1 MKRVAFV
8 GHSFHRKTES
18 ANFFIDFLLE
28 YYQIEFYW
36 SLPSSYKSDLR
47 NFDLENKTYHAVI
60 FFQILPTPG
69 ELELIVS
76 RNIILVPMFDNDPL
90 ITLSQWSKYSKY
102 KFINFSRTLFSKLEF
117 LNFQRNIYL
126 QFAPTV
132 PKFRE
137 SRDFNQ
143 KPKVFFWQRSEH
155 INWSVLKKLIDFT
168 QISSL
173 HLHRIEV
180 DVANDNWF
188 EIPED
193 QDFETCDITFS
204 SWFDSK
210 DELYRLLS
218 DCDIFV
224 APRLFEGIGQI
235 FIEAMAMGKCV
246 ISPNFPTMN
255 EYIEDG
261 LNGILFDMIDPKPID
276 FRDWRRLGDQACD
289 SIRRIR
295 SQWDQKK
302 LDIIYLIE
310 SPLTIE
316 PDKGSIND
324 NFRTLEGTLCEEK
337 YRFIV
342 EDLKIDLLHSA
353 VRPAGLGFSLYLNI
367 LMDYLSSEL
376 VPGETYI
383 VYGTGTGARLILGLI
398 GPHSVEYFIDT
409 DRRKHGTLY
418 SEKPV
423 FGPDKLRETSHKI
436 IISVF
441 GRCNKVTR
449 YLTSEHGI
457 EAQRLINLDF
467 N

>member
-1 MKRVAFV
+1 MKKIAFV
-8 GHSFHRKTES
+8 GHSFHRKTAS
-18 ANFFIDFLLE
+18 VNFFIDLLLE
-28 YYQIEFYW
+28 HYQIEFYW
-36 SLPSSYKSDLR
+36 SLPGSYKSDLR
-47 NFDLENKTYHAVI
+47 TFDLENKPYHAVI

-69 ELELIVS
+69 ELEPIMS
-76 RNIILVPMFDNDPL
+76 RNIILVPMFDNDPF

-117 LNFQRNIYL
+117 LDFQKNIYL

-132 PKFRE
+132 PKFRK
-137 SRDFNQ
+137 SRDVNQ

-173 HLHRIEV
+173 HLHRIEK

-188 EIPED
+188 EIPEG
-193 QDFETCDITFS
+193 QDFEGFDITFS

-224 APRLFEGIGQI
+224 APRLFEGIGQT
-235 FIEAMAMGKCV
+235 FLEAMAMGKCV

-255 EYIEDG
+255 EYIENG
-261 LNGILFDMIDPKPID
+261 LNGILFDIMDPKPID
-276 FRDWRRLGDQACD
+276 FRQWRRIGDQACV

-295 SQWDQKK
+295 SLWDEKK
-302 LDIIYLIE
+302 LDIIHLIE

-316 PDKGSIND
+316 SDKDPVND
-324 NFRTLEGTLCEEK
+324 HLRMLEGILCEEK

-342 EDLKIDLLHSA
+342 EDLRIDLWRA
-353 VRPAGLGFSLYLNI
+353 APPAGLSFSMYLNVLI
-367 LMDYLSSEL
+367 DYLSSKL
-376 VPGETYI
+376 VPAEKYI

-398 GPHSVEYFIDT
+398 GLHGVEYFIDT
-409 DRRKHGTLY
+409 DRSKHGTLY
-418 SEKPV
+418 FEKPV
-423 FGPDKLRETSHKI
+423 FGPEKLRETTHKI

-441 GRCNKVTR
+441 GRCDKVTR